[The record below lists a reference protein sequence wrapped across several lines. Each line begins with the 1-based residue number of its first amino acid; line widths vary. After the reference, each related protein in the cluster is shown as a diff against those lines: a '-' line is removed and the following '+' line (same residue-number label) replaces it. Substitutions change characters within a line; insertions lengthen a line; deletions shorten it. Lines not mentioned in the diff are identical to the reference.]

1 MMKNKNIQYRSDLS
15 EWVIHFVHNRKPED
29 NFDDLQEIAELE
41 GYDDDVRLPDYYDA
55 EGKGHNVLSGYDE
68 KYYDIASDAPAFEV
82 LLKILHDGFIHSSWS
97 VRNMA
102 PAIYGPKTAVC
113 FTEMPL
119 YALIQ
124 YAKFRGAYSGYV
136 GNYGIAF
143 KRNELFAAGGRPVIY
158 GLSGAHIEA
167 EKTPKGIYQGRILD
181 VEKTGISIHEQY
193 RYVATKLQKRY
204 AYVEYPID
212 WTHEREWR
220 WALPDGD
227 FGVPGIPFFLSKNYA
242 DFFSEIIVIVGTD
255 EEQIETIMHLKNLYD
270 AGSTGLGHEY
280 DVNKIA
286 ATRVVSL
293 ETIAKMQNIDMQHIR
308 IEDLPT
314 RQMAVMPT
322 FKVASEL
329 EEKVKNAV
337 VAAGKVSI
345 DAVAEFLKQNPD
357 FDEQKGFWG
366 WAYVCTNDQTET
378 TQALQNSGLS
388 HTYADGIYRL
398 SIKEYRTSNLDLLTI
413 GAEAAAAFLERELGQ
428 QFYVTTKL
436 D

>member
-1 MMKNKNIQYRSDLS
+1 M
-15 EWVIHFVHNRKPED
+15 
-29 NFDDLQEIAELE
+29 
-41 GYDDDVRLPDYYDA
+41 
-55 EGKGHNVLSGYDE
+55 
-68 KYYDIASDAPAFEV
+68 
-82 LLKILHDGFIHSSWS
+82 
-97 VRNMA
+97 
-102 PAIYGPKTAVC
+102 
-113 FTEMPL
+113 
-119 YALIQ
+119 
-124 YAKFRGAYSGYV
+124 
-136 GNYGIAF
+136 
-143 KRNELFAAGGRPVIY
+143 
-158 GLSGAHIEA
+158 
-167 EKTPKGIYQGRILD
+167 
-181 VEKTGISIHEQY
+181 
-193 RYVATKLQKRY
+193 
-204 AYVEYPID
+204 
-212 WTHEREWR
+212 
-220 WALPDGD
+220 
-227 FGVPGIPFFLSKNYA
+227 SKNYA

-293 ETIAKMQNIDMQHIR
+293 ETIGKMQNIDKQHIR

-322 FKVASEL
+322 FKVAPEL

-366 WAYVCTNDQTET
+366 GAYVCTNDQTET